1 MIRKYKKNFVAYLII
16 LYYIQ
21 LWKNYVEQPEEANN
35 NTSKPVH
42 EDVVKERKTNYV
54 EVLVSE
60 VNSDLHVY
68 VQPVSEGPKL
78 ESLTDNLRKHFDSNP
93 PTAGSYNPKRGKLQS
108 NNLYIV
114 RDNY

>member
-1 MIRKYKKNFVAYLII
+1 M
-16 LYYIQ
+16 
-21 LWKNYVEQPEEANN
+21 WKNYVEELEESNN

-42 EDVVKERKTNYV
+42 EEVVKERKTNYI

-60 VNSDLHVY
+60 ISPELHVY

-93 PTAGSYNPKRGKLQS
+93 PIAGSYTAKRGKLCFM
-108 NNLYIV
+108 Y
-114 RDNY
+114 